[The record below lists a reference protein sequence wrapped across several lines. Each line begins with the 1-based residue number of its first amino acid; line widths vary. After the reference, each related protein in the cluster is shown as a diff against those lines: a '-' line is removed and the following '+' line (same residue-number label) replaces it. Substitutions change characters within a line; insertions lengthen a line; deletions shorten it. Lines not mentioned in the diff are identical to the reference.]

1 MGGALILAA
10 SSIMVLMSEL
20 SDLNQRASSGA
31 GRAVSLRAGGS
42 ESTRMDRP
50 SRPLLSMSDADVDL
64 AIQRHHPLN
73 RLGLQCGDW
82 PEAYARLH
90 SDILGGRA
98 PQVPRGPPS
107 EAQT

>member
-1 MGGALILAA
+1 
-10 SSIMVLMSEL
+10 
-20 SDLNQRASSGA
+20 
-31 GRAVSLRAGGS
+31 
-42 ESTRMDRP
+42 
-50 SRPLLSMSDADVDL
+50 MSDADVDL